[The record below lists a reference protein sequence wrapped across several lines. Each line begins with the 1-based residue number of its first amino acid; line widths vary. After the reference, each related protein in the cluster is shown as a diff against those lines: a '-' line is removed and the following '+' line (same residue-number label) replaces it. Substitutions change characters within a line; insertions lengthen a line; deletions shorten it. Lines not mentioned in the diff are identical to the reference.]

1 MEHKVSVKYAG
12 GQKEYTIP
20 FEYLAKKFIHVTI
33 DEVELTY
40 NVDYRV
46 EGTQVVLLRTTVPT
60 QTIEIYRKTATSR
73 LIEFNDG
80 SVLRGDDLTTFQQQ
94 ILHVVEEQGLYG
106 AGGGSIGEGE
116 SSYGS
121 FWFDSVKEMQAYPN
135 LSVGHIVHTRNYDAS
150 RAGGGA
156 QYRVVKDN
164 KDKYGNA
171 IPWAL
176 TLANGLYAMLD
187 EHREVNY
194 RMFGAVL
201 DGISN
206 DEPAMRN
213 CHRYADSHFVYDDKG
228 LTKIYTCKVAQHDG
242 VIYKKGTDAIVCSSD
257 VDLSGATLLVDD
269 SNATWYGIYVWGDNN
284 SLYYDLELS
293 DEVKQDL
300 KADAFFL
307 PHVGTDHFHQNTV
320 IKLEEDPYCAR
331 DDSGYLYTVARR
343 ELLVHAMDGICA
355 SPLTDDWQHAGGE
368 EINCQISDLG
378 SGTVKNAQSF
388 THFKASF
395 TYLPAVRGTFI
406 GCDVRLA
413 VSAGKYCSVMWCKRH
428 NADIRDFTFRP
439 RQGELHNRKF
449 KNAMIYL
456 WDSYNVT
463 VKNLQGFNASGK
475 KNGSTNGTS
484 GYMLRITNCSD
495 VRVENCMMQGY
506 WGATA
511 MDSVKNIY
519 FKNCHL
525 NRLDIHDYFSNLY
538 AEECVFYNH
547 AIQIGYGRGVASFTN
562 CIFHYNDIP
571 TDSYG
576 SAHMVEF
583 NLTYGRIFEGLVNV
597 DGCRAIVHN
606 PADDEFN
613 IFKMEFSPDATTIT
627 KHFQFPE
634 INCRNCLIESN
645 NPNSHFAGFKITG
658 TRRATT
664 GTQKPT
670 HVYGV
675 CNDGSASWRFIGRGV
690 QWGGEHTQIK
700 KNEVVRVF
708 DSFLDTEKKTQF
720 YNVRYYI
727 CTKAGALSFG
737 TKPTRTDTSEFQCGT
752 ATLKYAP
759 DILWKAKYAYNKGDI
774 CAVSQSNWFELYMY
788 ECTKGGTSSGYFPT
802 HTSGTELD
810 GKNDSVNEPDS
821 CWWTYIGK
829 TKDLYGTWT
838 AGMSV
843 SAGQKFIAEG
853 RMYEVL
859 SEGKLPE
866 HPPYDTAWFGQHRWG
881 TATLKFIGQVWTPH
895 AWYAKDSY
903 CEARGNIYQL
913 AKHDG
918 ITSGITP
925 TRGNPYCV
933 DGDIIWEYVSG
944 NGGADTWRAQTPYS
958 IGDTVV
964 SHGNTYRC
972 AFDGVL
978 VMPQKTIFENII
990 TNMKGHVFWFFRGTN
1005 IPTRQGTQPWE
1016 LIVRNCNGLSTDPEG
1031 VHDFFGRSGN
1041 PKPVLA
1047 TTTEGAVPTVDSYTK
1062 SEVNHLL
1069 NDKANVNH
1077 GHHLPAPEATDNTR
1091 FLRNDGTYQKVTPT
1105 AIGAYTKGETDTLLG
1120 GKAPLA
1126 SPALTGKP
1134 TAPTAAK
1141 GTNDTQIANTAFV
1154 AQTVATLVNSA
1165 PETLD
1170 TLQELAKALNND
1182 PNFATTMLNLL
1193 AGKVGKNGDIL
1204 TGGITFTTNTQGIK
1218 GYVAN
1223 DVDHWRLWGA
1233 SGSPEVAWDIWSYD
1247 NRTSCMFCRRFIN
1260 DQLTESI
1267 YLFDAAGDARFPR
1280 KVFAARFEG
1289 TASNAEKLGNMTLD
1303 QLLAEVDRR
1312 IAAKHP

>member
-33 DEVELTY
+33 DDVELTY

-46 EGTQVVLLRTTVPT
+46 EGTQVILLRSTTST

-106 AGGGSIGEGE
+106 TGGSSSSEGEG
-116 SSYGS
+116 SSYASLHFG
-121 FWFDSVKEMQAYPN
+121 SVKEMQAYPN
-135 LSVGHIVHTRNYDAS
+135 LSAGHIVRTRNYDAV

-156 QYRVVKDN
+156 QYRIVKDN

-176 TLANGLYAMLD
+176 PLANGLFAMLD

-201 DGISN
+201 DGVN
-206 DEPAMRN
+206 DDEPAMRN

-242 VIYKKGTDAIVCSSD
+242 IIYKKGKDAIVCSSD

-284 SLYYDLELS
+284 SLYYDMELS
-293 DEVKQDL
+293 DEVKSDL
-300 KADAFFL
+300 QADAFFL
-307 PHVGTDHFHQNTV
+307 PHAGTDLLHQNTV
-320 IKLEEDPYCAR
+320 VKLEEDPYCAR
-331 DDSGYLYTVARR
+331 DDSGYLYTVPRR

-355 SPLTDDWQHAGGE
+355 SPLTDDWRHAGGE
-368 EINCQISDLG
+368 EINCQITDLAND
-378 SGTVKNAQSF
+378 SVKNAQSF

-406 GCDVRLA
+406 GCDVRLD
-413 VSAGKYCSVMWCKRH
+413 VSAGNYCSVMWCKRH
-428 NADIRDFTFRP
+428 NATVRDFTFRP
-439 RQGELHNRKF
+439 RQGELHNRSF

-456 WDSYNVT
+456 WDAYNVT

-495 VRVENCMMQGY
+495 VRVEDCMMQGY

-547 AIQIGYGRGVASFTN
+547 SIQIGYGRGVASFTN

-571 TDSYG
+571 NDSYG

-597 DGCRAIVHN
+597 DGCRVIVHN
-606 PADDEFN
+606 PADEEFN
-613 IFKMEFSPDATTIT
+613 IFKMEFSPDATAIT

-634 INCRNCLIESN
+634 IICRNCLIESD
-645 NPNSHFAGFKITG
+645 NPNNHLAGFKITG
-658 TRRATT
+658 TRRAAT

-675 CNDGSASWRFIGRGV
+675 CNDGSASWRYIGRGV
-690 QWGGEHTQIK
+690 QWGGERTQIQ

-708 DSFLDTEKKTQF
+708 DTFLDTEKKTQF

-727 CTKAGALSFG
+727 CTKAGNLSFA
-737 TKPTRTDTSEFQCGT
+737 TKPTRTDTSTFSCGT

-759 DILWKAKYAYNKGDI
+759 DILWKAKYDYRTGDI
-774 CAVSQSNWFELYMY
+774 CAVSQSNWYELYMY
-788 ECTKGGTSSGYFPT
+788 ECINGGTSNGFFPT
-802 HTSGTELD
+802 HTNGTELD
-810 GKNDSVNEPDS
+810 GKNDSVNEPDG

-853 RMYEVL
+853 RMYEVVE
-859 SEGKLPE
+859 EGTLPS
-866 HPPYDTAWFGQHRWG
+866 HPPYSTAWFGTHKWG
-881 TATLKFIGQVWTPH
+881 TATLRFIGQVWAPH

-990 TNMKGHVFWFFRGTN
+990 TNMKGHVFWFYHGTN
-1005 IPTRQGTQPWE
+1005 IPTRQGAQPWE
-1016 LIVRNCNGLSTDPEG
+1016 LLVRNCNGLSTTPEG
-1031 VHDFFGRSGN
+1031 MNDYFGRSSN
-1041 PKPVLA
+1041 PKPMVVTSTA
-1047 TTTEGAVPTVDSYTK
+1047 GGTAPSDSYTK

-1069 NDKANVNH
+1069 D
-1077 GHHLPAPEATDNTR
+1077 D
-1091 FLRNDGTYQKVTPT
+1091 
-1105 AIGAYTKGETDTLLG
+1105 
-1120 GKAPLA
+1120 KAPLA

-1134 TAPTAAK
+1134 TTPTAAQ
-1141 GTNDTQIANTAFV
+1141 GANDTQIANTAFV
-1154 AQTVATLVNSA
+1154 AQAVATLVNSA

-1182 PNFATTMLNLL
+1182 PNFTTTMLNLL
-1193 AGKVGKNGDIL
+1193 AGKVNKSGDTISGNIIFTHNSDNPYASPTIRSIFPSHYYHNYWSESNPTVYIHSYPKVLPYSGCENKRSIFAFRVLNGSGDFKEFSL
-1204 TGGITFTTNTQGIK
+1204 
-1218 GYVAN
+1218 
-1223 DVDHWRLWGA
+1223 DVNGFHGNAD
-1233 SGSPEVAWDIWSYD
+1233 
-1247 NRTSCMFCRRFIN
+1247 
-1260 DQLTESI
+1260 
-1267 YLFDAAGDARFPR
+1267 
-1280 KVFAARFEG
+1280 
-1289 TASNAEKLGNMTLD
+1289 TATNAEKLGNMTLT

>member
-33 DEVELTY
+33 DDVELTY

-46 EGTQVVLLRTTVPT
+46 EGTQVVLLRTTVST

-106 AGGGSIGEGE
+106 AGGGSVGEGE

-121 FWFDSVKEMQAYPN
+121 LWFDSVKEMQAYPN

-187 EHREVNY
+187 EHCEVNY

-206 DEPAMRN
+206 DEPAMRQ

-242 VIYKKGTDAIVCSSD
+242 IIYKKGTDAIVCSSD

-269 SNATWYGIYVWGDNN
+269 SNATWFGIYVWGDNN
-284 SLYYDLELS
+284 ALNYEAELS
-293 DEVKQDL
+293 DEVKSDL
-300 KADAFFL
+300 KADTFYL
-307 PHVGTDHFHQNTV
+307 PHAGTDLFHQNTV

-343 ELLVHAMDGICA
+343 ELLVHDMDGICV
-355 SPLTDDWQHAGGE
+355 SPLTDDWRHAGGE
-368 EINCQISDLG
+368 EINCAISDLG
-378 SGTVKNAQSF
+378 SGTVRTEQSF

-395 TYLPAVRGTFI
+395 TYLPAVRGTFV

-428 NADIRDFTFRP
+428 NATIRDFTFRP

-475 KNGSTNGTS
+475 KNGKVNGTS

-495 VRVENCMMQGY
+495 VHVEDCNMQGY

-511 MDSVKNIY
+511 MDSVKNIH
-519 FKNCHL
+519 FKHCHM

-562 CIFHYNDIP
+562 CIFHFNDIP
-571 TDSYG
+571 QDSYG

-606 PADDEFN
+606 PPDNEFN
-613 IFKMEFSPDATTIT
+613 IFKMEFSPDATAIT

-634 INCRNCLIESN
+634 ITCRNCLIESA
-645 NPNSHFAGFKITG
+645 STSTHFAGFKITG

-664 GTQKPT
+664 STQRPT
-670 HVYGV
+670 HVYGR
-675 CNDGSASWRFIGRGV
+675 CNDGSVTWKYIGRGV
-690 QWGGEHTQIK
+690 NWGGERTSIN
-700 KNEVVRVF
+700 KNEVVRIHETF
-708 DSFLDTEKKTQF
+708 IDTEKKTQF
-720 YNVRYYI
+720 YNTRYYI
-727 CTKAGALSFG
+727 CTKAGVLSFAE
-737 TKPTRTDTSEFQCGT
+737 KPTRTDTNEFTCGT
-752 ATLKYAP
+752 ATLRYTP
-759 DILWKAKYAYNKGDI
+759 DILWKSKYTYSTGDI
-774 CAVSQSNWFELYMY
+774 CAVSQSNWYELYMY
-788 ECTKGGTSSGYFPT
+788 ECVHGGTSDGYFPT
-802 HTSGTELD
+802 HTNGTELD
-810 GKNDSVNEPDS
+810 GRNDAVNEPDG

-829 TKDLYGTWT
+829 TKDWCGTWT

-853 RMYEVL
+853 RIYEAL
-859 SEGKLPE
+859 TEGTLPE
-866 HPPYDTAWFGQHRWG
+866 HPPYDTAWFGTHKWG
-881 TATLKFIGQVWTPH
+881 TATLKFIGQVWQHH
-895 AWYAKDSY
+895 AWYARDAY

-918 ITSGITP
+918 TTSGKPP

-933 DGDIIWEYVSG
+933 DGDIIWEYLSG
-944 NGGADTWRAQTPYS
+944 EGTGGGGTGGDDPARKTGSNPPAQPLAVGNRIMDGTLPVQYLGAHKYQWRTAGATYNVGDMIMDNTFIVQCVQGGKSDDKNKWGPVAGAAWTAEDTFKDGEVVWKRLTKTAADGQWRNSGTHYPVGTVYYADQDDGGRYHMYQVVDSLTASPPTASPQEQGGDTWKARTAYN
-958 IGDTVV
+958 IGDTVI
-964 SHGNTYRC
+964 SGGNTYRC
-972 AFDGVL
+972 TFDGILVL
-978 VMPQKTIFENII
+978 PQKTIFENII
-990 TNMKGHVFWFFRGTN
+990 TNMKGHLLWFFRGTN
-1005 IPTRQGTQPWE
+1005 IPTKVGRRPWE
-1016 LIVRNCNGLSTDPEG
+1016 LIVRNCTGLSTDPEG
-1031 VHDFFGRSGN
+1031 MTDYFGRADN
-1041 PKPVLA
+1041 PKPII
-1047 TTTEGAVPTVDSYTK
+1047 K
-1062 SEVNHLL
+1062 
-1069 NDKANVNH
+1069 
-1077 GHHLPAPEATDNTR
+1077 
-1091 FLRNDGTYQKVTPT
+1091 
-1105 AIGAYTKGETDTLLG
+1105 ET
-1120 GKAPLA
+1120 
-1126 SPALTGKP
+1126 
-1134 TAPTAAK
+1134 
-1141 GTNDTQIANTAFV
+1141 
-1154 AQTVATLVNSA
+1154 
-1165 PETLD
+1165 
-1170 TLQELAKALNND
+1170 
-1182 PNFATTMLNLL
+1182 
-1193 AGKVGKNGDIL
+1193 
-1204 TGGITFTTNTQGIK
+1204 
-1218 GYVAN
+1218 
-1223 DVDHWRLWGA
+1223 
-1233 SGSPEVAWDIWSYD
+1233 
-1247 NRTSCMFCRRFIN
+1247 
-1260 DQLTESI
+1260 
-1267 YLFDAAGDARFPR
+1267 
-1280 KVFAARFEG
+1280 
-1289 TASNAEKLGNMTLD
+1289 
-1303 QLLAEVDRR
+1303 
-1312 IAAKHP
+1312 